1 VPTYNFLATPTP
13 PVTIKVPVVVEDAS
27 VAPPKVKTSVD
38 VLYVKFE
45 SSTINPEVDTNGT
58 RPEVKVATVTVFAE
72 IAPVPAVKEFTVLAA
87 SLNVLLNSLNVFDN
101 ATCDIGIILLSL

>member
-1 VPTYNFLATPTP
+1 
-13 PVTIKVPVVVEDAS
+13 VVEDAS

-45 SSTINPEVDTNGT
+45 SSTINPAVETTGT
-58 RPEVKVATVTVFAE
+58 RPEVRVPKVIEFAE
-72 IAPVPAVKEFTVLAA
+72 IAFALGTKVFTVLAA

-101 ATCDIGIILLSL
+101 ATCDIAIILFSL